1 MPLVSCDQFPK
12 KKRQIWCQNRGW
24 WVVVDIQ
31 HIPLLIPQVF
41 WSHQIPGQLFEAEGG
56 RGKMSNMIISN

>member
-1 MPLVSCDQFPK
+1 MPLAINYQFPK
-12 KKRQIWCQNRGW
+12 KKRQIGCRNGGW

-41 WSHQIPGQLFEAEGG
+41 WSHQIPCQLFEAKEE
-56 RGKMSNMIISN
+56 K